1 MNLKKVEDKLQQYI
15 KNFFY
20 SNHKKYK
27 KIHKK
32 NYKFFYNDIL
42 IILTNELNKIHN
54 LNLTTKQWA
63 IIIGP
68 WLDNILNI
76 YFFYKTNFIK
86 FKKFLFIK
94 QLEEITGVKNLN
106 ENDFRK
112 FSSMIIKKNPQIL
125 G

>member
-1 MNLKKVEDKLQQYI
+1 MEDKLQQYI

-54 LNLTTKQWA
+54 LNLTT
-63 IIIGP
+63 
-68 WLDNILNI
+68 
-76 YFFYKTNFIK
+76 
-86 FKKFLFIK
+86 
-94 QLEEITGVKNLN
+94 
-106 ENDFRK
+106 
-112 FSSMIIKKNPQIL
+112 
-125 G
+125 